1 MQFDI
6 DRKAHRPA
14 RPDRR
19 AALGSLVAGAASAA
33 AGLSASASSAAQP
46 KAPSPGQRPGTA
58 FFSDEK
64 TFWHTGGE
72 YALVLPVGGWVEPAT
87 RGGFAESPDSKRRF
101 RSLVEVSGLVQ
112 HVPIRSAPAATEQ
125 DLLRVHPK
133 SYIDDFRALSEKGG
147 GDLGDFAPFGRG
159 SFEIAQLSAGLA
171 VQALAQVLNG
181 SLRNAYALSR
191 PPGHHC
197 MPTRPMGF
205 CLLANI
211 AIAIEAARAAHPGLR
226 VAVVDWDVHHG
237 NGTQAAFYERR
248 DVLTISLHQE
258 NCFPPGYSGAGDR
271 GQGDGLGYNVNIPL
285 LPGGGHD
292 AYLYAMD
299 RIVMPLLDGYKPDL
313 IVVASGI
320 DANAVDPLARMQLHS
335 DTYRAMTARMK
346 EAAERHCAG
355 KLVMVHE
362 GGYAE
367 SYVPFCGLAIVEEL
381 TGVRTPVV
389 DPMLGLIQAQQP
401 SPRFAAFQRE
411 LLDEQARALKL
422 AA

>member
-6 DRKAHRPA
+6 NRDAHRPA

-19 AALGSLVAGAASAA
+19 AAIGSLFAGAAGAA
-33 AGLSASASSAAQP
+33 AGLSAAAPSSAQ
-46 KAPSPGQRPGTA
+46 QRSRSADPHPGTA
-58 FFSDEK
+58 FFSDER

-72 YALVLPVGGWVEPAT
+72 YALVLPVGGWVEPPT

-101 RSLVEVSGLVQ
+101 RSLLEVSGLTRE
-112 HVPIRSAPAATEQ
+112 VPVLSAPAASDE
-125 DLLRVHPK
+125 DLLRVHPR
-133 SYIDDFRALSEKGG
+133 SYIDEFRKLSGQGG
-147 GDLGDFAPFGRG
+147 GNLGDYAPFGAG

-171 VQALAQVLNG
+171 IEALAQVLNG
-181 SLRNAYALSR
+181 KLRNAYALSR

-197 MPTRPMGF
+197 LPDRPMGF

-271 GQGDGLGYNVNIPL
+271 GRGPGEGYNVNIPL

-292 AYLYAMD
+292 AYLHAMD
-299 RIVMPLLDGYKPDL
+299 RIVLPLLDRYKPDV

-320 DANAVDPLARMQLHS
+320 DANGVDPLARMLLHS
-335 DTYRAMTARMK
+335 ETYRAMTARMK
-346 EAAERHCAG
+346 QAAERHCGG
-355 KLVMVHE
+355 KLVLVHE

-381 TGVRTPVV
+381 AGVRTPVT
-389 DPMLGLIQAQQP
+389 DPMLELIQAQQP

-422 AA
+422 VA